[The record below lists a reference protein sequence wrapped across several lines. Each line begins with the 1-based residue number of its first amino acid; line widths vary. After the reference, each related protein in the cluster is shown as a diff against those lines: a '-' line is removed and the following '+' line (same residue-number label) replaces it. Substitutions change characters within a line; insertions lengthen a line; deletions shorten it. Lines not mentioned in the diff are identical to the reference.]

1 MDKVSVEGIRLYAY
15 HGCLDE
21 EGKIGT
27 EYIIDV
33 HIWGNIAPSFASDD
47 LNETMDYVT
56 VNQIVERHVLK
67 RAKLIE
73 TVAHRILKDLFY
85 EMSKVAKAQIKLS
98 KMQPPINGDVKS
110 VSIELMRQR
119 SDIDMQ

>member
-27 EYIIDV
+27 EYTIDV